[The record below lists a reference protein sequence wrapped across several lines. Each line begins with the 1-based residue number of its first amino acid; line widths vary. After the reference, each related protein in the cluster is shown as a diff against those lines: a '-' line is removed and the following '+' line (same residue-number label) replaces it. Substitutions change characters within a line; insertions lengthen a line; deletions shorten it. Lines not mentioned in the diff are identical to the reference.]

1 MLRVLFLC
9 THNRCRSIICE
20 AVARQLASD
29 RIQAFSAG
37 SQPEGQV
44 HPLSLK
50 YLQQAGL
57 ETSDLRSES
66 WDDYQDAAI
75 NLVITVCDS
84 AAHEACPLWM
94 GEVEK
99 QHWGMVD
106 PSRVAGSDEEVA
118 VAFRA
123 TIAEATQ
130 RIEQLISAL

>member
-20 AVARQLASD
+20 AVARHLASD
-29 RIQAFSAG
+29 RIQVFSAG

-44 HPLSLK
+44 HPLSLQ

-57 ETSDLRSES
+57 ETSGLRSES
-66 WDDYQDAAI
+66 WDDYKDAGI

-84 AAHEACPLWM
+84 AAQEACPLWM

-99 QHWGMVD
+99 QHWGLVD
-106 PSRVAGSDEEVA
+106 PSRVSGSHEEVA
-118 VAFRA
+118 IAFRA
-123 TIAEATQ
+123 TITEAGK
-130 RIEQLISAL
+130 RVEKLLASL